1 MERKD
6 YYKIL
11 GITEDE
17 KKLKGKDFEK
27 VIKPKFRKL
36 AISLHPDKQ
45 QGKSEE
51 EKKNAEEKFKE
62 VSEAYEVLSDEKKR
76 EEYDNPMSG
85 FNFQGFS
92 GGNSSFEDIMRG
104 FGFGDMFGGFN
115 PFGGNNSR
123 NQQRVQKGQSMR
135 ITLGVSLED
144 VFNGAKKTLK
154 YKRYDKCTH
163 CGGSGKTDKTTEET
177 CNVCGG
183 TGSVFQRNGMMQMI
197 STCPHCKGKGK
208 IIKNPCSH
216 CNGNG
221 IIETENKV
229 EVDIPK
235 GVNEGMQ
242 INMEGYGHAPLN
254 CNGIYGDLYILIKEQ
269 DHDKFNRSGN
279 DLYFDLDINV
289 IDAILGC
296 DATVET
302 IDGKKLTTKIKQCVE
317 DGTMIRFN
325 GKGLPIYGQNG
336 KFGNM
341 IGVITLKMPKKL
353 NSEEI
358 SLLNEI
364 KKKENFK

>member
-115 PFGGNNSR
+115 PFGNSGR
-123 NQQRVQKGQSMR
+123 SQQQKVQKGQSMR
-135 ITLGVSLED
+135 ITLSLSLED
-144 VFNGAKKTLK
+144 IFNGIKKTLK
-154 YKRYDKCTH
+154 YKRYDKCPN
-163 CGGSGKTDKTTEET
+163 CGGSGKTDKTIEES
-177 CNVCGG
+177 CPHCGG
-183 TGSVFQRNGMMQMI
+183 VGTIFQRNGMMQMI
-197 STCPHCKGKGK
+197 TTCPHCSGSGK
-208 IIKNPCSH
+208 IVKHPCSK
-216 CNGNG
+216 CGGNG
-221 IIETENKV
+221 IVETETKV
-229 EVDIPK
+229 DVDIPK
-235 GVNEGMQ
+235 GVCEGMQ
-242 INMEGYGHAPLN
+242 INMNGYGHAPLK
-254 CNGIYGDLYILIKEQ
+254 CNGVYGDLYILIKEQ
-269 DHDKFNRSGN
+269 DHAKFTRDEN
-279 DLYFDLDINV
+279 DLYFHLKVDVL
-289 IDAILGC
+289 DAILGC
-296 DATVET
+296 EKTVET
-302 IDGKKLTTKIKQCVE
+302 IDGKKLTTKVKPCVE
-317 DGTMIRFN
+317 DGTMIRFS
-325 GKGLPIYGQNG
+325 GKGLPIYNQNG
-336 KFGNM
+336 KYGNM
-341 IGVITLKMPKKL
+341 IGIIEIKMPKKL
-353 NSEEI
+353 NNDEI
-358 SLLNEI
+358 SLLEEL
-364 KKKENFK
+364 KTKENFK